1 MELKLALGEWSGRF
15 DMEKAVCNHG
25 FFMMSPNL
33 WIPST
38 KSLRRPLRLADS
50 TRSVPVTISHPLH
63 HPFLLIQVHHSPISS
78 ADEAVILE
86 QVGRML
92 RISKK
97 DERDVTEFQ
106 EMHSSARENGLG
118 RIFRSPS
125 FFEDA
130 VKSILL
136 CNCSWKRSLDMAR
149 DLCLLQ
155 PKIALDGNARSKR
168 KRSKCSDDIGNFPS
182 WKELVAWS
190 WVDEKYLIKQCNVG
204 YRAARILQLATM
216 FAQGDLREDH
226 IAKLEQSSDPT
237 SFETLYQKLLKIK
250 GFGPF
255 VCSNIMMCVGFYQRI
270 PSDSETIRYMASK
283 IALNRQLEKMLRKF
297 MANIIHFNAW
307 HTGEETRVELIEEYE
322 NKFGKLSKLEAGNY
336 HLITAPRYLGT
347 RE

>member
-1 MELKLALGEWSGRF
+1 
-15 DMEKAVCNHG
+15 MEKAVCNHG

-182 WKELVAWS
+182 WKELLAWS

-255 VCSNIMMCVGFYQRI
+255 VCSNIMM
-270 PSDSETIRYMASK
+270 YMASK

-322 NKFGKLSKLEAGNY
+322 NKFGKLSKLEAANY